1 MDKSEYGNFSGILDI
16 GARADFEYVPAS
28 EHLLKFGGEY
38 IRHIYR
44 PEMERSRQVSKDND
58 VVRDTTLRSDVS
70 KRSMG
75 DELSL
80 YIEDYITLGEH
91 FSINPG
97 LRLSLFHT
105 GGKVYFC
112 PEPRLSMKTTMG
124 RGWAVKLSCS
134 RMSQYVHQLA
144 SGNISMP
151 NDLWVP
157 ITRDIPPVKS
167 WIVSFGTY
175 YNGLKGWEFSV
186 EAYWKH
192 LDNVLE
198 YKDGKKAF
206 TSASN
211 WEANVEVGKG
221 RSYGA
226 ELYIQ
231 KTEGRTTG
239 SASYTL
245 SRSERIFPDGSINNG
260 KWFPFVYDRRHNL
273 CLTLN
278 QKIGKRLDL
287 SAIWRFD
294 SGHWMTVPEGWTV
307 VTTPEGDW
315 EKADYIP
322 SRNNYHLPPS
332 HRLDL
337 GLNVHKKTKRGENVW
352 NVSICNAYGARN
364 PDWVVYDW
372 GNDYSNTETKTDS
385 VIPVLSVRSF
395 LMFLPSFSYTFN
407 F

>member
-1 MDKSEYGNFSGILDI
+1 
-16 GARADFEYVPAS
+16 
-28 EHLLKFGGEY
+28 
-38 IRHIYR
+38 
-44 PEMERSRQVSKDND
+44 MERSRQVSKDND

-80 YIEDYITLGEH
+80 YIEDDITLGEH

-124 RGWAVKLSCS
+124 RGWAGKLSCS

-211 WEANVEVGKG
+211 WEANVEVGMNCTFRRQRDARQVRLHIHCPARKG
-221 RSYGA
+221 FS
-226 ELYIQ
+226 
-231 KTEGRTTG
+231 RTAASITANG
-239 SASYTL
+239 SPS
-245 SRSERIFPDGSINNG
+245 S
-260 KWFPFVYDRRHNL
+260 
-273 CLTLN
+273 
-278 QKIGKRLDL
+278 
-287 SAIWRFD
+287 
-294 SGHWMTVPEGWTV
+294 MTA
-307 VTTPEGDW
+307 VT
-315 EKADYIP
+315 I
-322 SRNNYHLPPS
+322 
-332 HRLDL
+332 
-337 GLNVHKKTKRGENVW
+337 
-352 NVSICNAYGARN
+352 
-364 PDWVVYDW
+364 
-372 GNDYSNTETKTDS
+372 S
-385 VIPVLSVRSF
+385 V
-395 LMFLPSFSYTFN
+395 
-407 F
+407 